1 MVFLRIVDSIQTDG
15 RLIIRNEIYNI
26 NIRYG
31 RRGRNS
37 SRFPLSRW
45 PSIPGTR
52 ITIFAA
58 QGIPQ
63 TGEDTKKG
71 MRSQQRK
78 MAGRLLALSLCITIL
93 AGCSKDKPPPKKAIR
108 PEKTILIGLI
118 PEQNIF
124 KQIERYEPLADYLSG
139 KTGTRINLKI
149 LPRYGNII
157 NNFRSMG
164 LDGAFFG
171 SFTYAL
177 AHETLGVSV
186 IARPVATDNTSTY
199 YGMIFVRKDSGIR
212 TIADMK
218 GKRFAFVDKA
228 TTAGYLLPLEYFHKH
243 GVKNFRKYFRE
254 TYFTGTHEDAILD
267 VLFGKTDV
275 GAAKN
280 TVFQRMSEKDRRIRR
295 ELVVLERSPDVPENG
310 LALKKDIEETLRERF
325 RAALL
330 AMHDDPEGKIILERF
345 GAIKFIPTTNRDYD
359 PVYRYARE
367 IHLDL
372 SKYDYVNQ

>member
-1 MVFLRIVDSIQTDG
+1 
-15 RLIIRNEIYNI
+15 
-26 NIRYG
+26 
-31 RRGRNS
+31 
-37 SRFPLSRW
+37 
-45 PSIPGTR
+45 
-52 ITIFAA
+52 
-58 QGIPQ
+58 
-63 TGEDTKKG
+63 
-71 MRSQQRK
+71 
-78 MAGRLLALSLCITIL
+78 MAGRLLALSLCLSLL
-93 AGCSKDKPPPKKAIR
+93 AGCSKGKPPPQTKIP

-139 KTGTRINLKI
+139 KTGVRINLKI

-157 NNFRSMG
+157 SDFRTEG

-186 IARPVATDNTSTY
+186 IARPLASDNTSTY
-199 YGMIFVRKDSGIR
+199 HGLLFVRKDSGIR
-212 TIADMK
+212 TVADMK

-228 TTAGYLLPLEYFHKH
+228 TTAGYLLPLEYFHEH
-243 GVKNFRKYFRE
+243 GVKNFRTYFRE
-254 TYFTGTHEDAILD
+254 TYFAGTHEDAILD
-267 VLFGKTDV
+267 VLNGKTDV

-280 TVFQRMSEKDRRIRR
+280 TVFQRMAEKDHRIMK
-295 ELVVLERSPDVPENG
+295 ELVILERSPEVPENG
-310 LALKKDIEETLRERF
+310 LALKKDIEKTLRERF
-325 RAALL
+325 RVALL
-330 AMHDDPEGKIILERF
+330 TMHDDPEGKKVLERF
-345 GAIKFIPTTNRDYD
+345 GAKKFIPTTDRDYD